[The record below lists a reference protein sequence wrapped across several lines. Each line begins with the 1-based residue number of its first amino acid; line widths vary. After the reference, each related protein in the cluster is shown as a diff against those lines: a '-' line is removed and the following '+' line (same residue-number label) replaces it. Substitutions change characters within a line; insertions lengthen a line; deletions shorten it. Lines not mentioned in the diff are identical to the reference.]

1 MTRVSSRANIEW
13 NFSFHFRCSRAFV
26 VGFRP
31 GFYFKIRFHIE
42 KANFILNV
50 GIFTES
56 KKTCRLLLF
65 LIKIVDLIFLK
76 SFILFLTEY
85 FLLLSLNLFK
95 SLFNSFIFF
104 FKLIVILI
112 VKFKKKF
119 NFFSFFYLFFRFIS
133 FPICNRLF
141 FLFSKFSLLKK
152 IVFAMRKKKKIVFMP
167 ENVRATLKLLYDV
180 FIKFYKLSDSMTI
193 PGITYVGILEETEYR
208 IRTSN

>member
-104 FKLIVILI
+104 FKLIVILM

-119 NFFSFFYLFFRFIS
+119 NFFNLSFLSFHFIS
-133 FPICNRLF
+133 HLQSIVLSIFKIFPIEKNCFRD
-141 FLFSKFSLLKK
+141 
-152 IVFAMRKKKKIVFMP
+152 AKKKRKSFLCQKMFVQ
-167 ENVRATLKLLYDV
+167 R
-180 FIKFYKLSDSMTI
+180 
-193 PGITYVGILEETEYR
+193 
-208 IRTSN
+208 